1 MYGSLLGSGH
11 AEAGLDKNGAENRF
25 WPTWSLRGAGCWVV
39 KALRG
44 KVEKQSGI
52 VWHRLAQ
59 AFHRG
64 DPPSLPR
71 VPPTKKILKQ
81 LPATNQPFVSQR
93 QEVLRNTHGR
103 KQTLKSFPTFFQDS
117 WSSKPSKTSGLSAP
131 KKQLGQR
138 RTFVLARKTT
148 RDRLTE
154 EKSSCVQQREDG
166 GGIGSECIVL
176 PIDEA
181 NKCHRARDRG
191 RRAWLVLGNHVGWM
205 GGRGTNLPTLLHY
218 HHWPAAMFLVV
229 GLVRFGQAGLGGIQE
244 VLAKRIKD
252 RTRNN
257 DEARQPRWC
266 ISRWGLSWWGEIC
279 ATRNDSAYLPEDS
292 MQRPVTQYRTCS
304 VKIWFIS
311 RLVINFQSFIGL

>member
-1 MYGSLLGSGH
+1 MKPQG
-11 AEAGLDKNGAENRF
+11 
-25 WPTWSLRGAGCWVV
+25 TRGCLV
-39 KALRG
+39 KACKL
-44 KVEKQSGI
+44 EKQSGI
-52 VWHRLAQ
+52 VWHRLAR
-59 AFHRG
+59 AFHHG

-166 GGIGSECIVL
+166 RGSDLSVL
-176 PIDEA
+176 SS
-181 NKCHRARDRG
+181 
-191 RRAWLVLGNHVGWM
+191 
-205 GGRGTNLPTLLHY
+205 LL
-218 HHWPAAMFLVV
+218 MRLISVT
-229 GLVRFGQAGLGGIQE
+229 GQETGDGGLG
-244 VLAKRIKD
+244 
-252 RTRNN
+252 
-257 DEARQPRWC
+257 
-266 ISRWGLSWWGEIC
+266 
-279 ATRNDSAYLPEDS
+279 
-292 MQRPVTQYRTCS
+292 
-304 VKIWFIS
+304 
-311 RLVINFQSFIGL
+311 

>member
-1 MYGSLLGSGH
+1 MKPQG
-11 AEAGLDKNGAENRF
+11 
-25 WPTWSLRGAGCWVV
+25 TRGCLV
-39 KALRG
+39 KAC

-52 VWHRLAQ
+52 VWHRLAR

-154 EKSSCVQQREDG
+154 EKSSCVQQRE
-166 GGIGSECIVL
+166 GIGSECIVL

-205 GGRGTNLPTLLHY
+205 GGRGTNLPTHLHY

-266 ISRWGLSWWGEIC
+266 ISRWGLSWWRGDLCHKKWFGIFARRLDATPSDSISNMLSENLVHLEISDKFSVFYRIIDFY
-279 ATRNDSAYLPEDS
+279 AFLHTVAKRDLIR
-292 MQRPVTQYRTCS
+292 RPIV
-304 VKIWFIS
+304 
-311 RLVINFQSFIGL
+311 